1 MSNLGLGQSVG
12 DFQEIVLTPG
22 SALNAFL
29 VPVLD
34 VSLFRSFS
42 LQLTGVWNA
51 NIQVLASNDKANFI
65 NATVLSVNTPTGG
78 ASNIGS
84 NNVYFGPIAYRYL
97 AIQIQAYTSGTV
109 TGVLELYTLAFPPT
123 SALIAAG
130 SASIGTVG
138 LNAGNN
144 TIGAIRLATNNAPV
158 AVGAGNTI
166 VKASAGELTSIVVTT
181 AGTTGF
187 TVFDNAA
194 TNAGTQLYNSK
205 TAPALG
211 DVYLIHGHANNGI
224 VVQNTATGPA
234 LTVFFN

>member
-1 MSNLGLGQSVG
+1 MANTGLGQSVG
-12 DFQEIVLTPG
+12 DFLEVQLTPG

-29 VPVLD
+29 LPVLD
-34 VSLFRSFS
+34 VSLFKSFS
-42 LQLTGVWNA
+42 LQLSGVWSA
-51 NIQVLASNDKANFI
+51 TVQVQVSNDKANFI

-78 ASNIGS
+78 ASNISSTG
-84 NNVYFGPIAYRYL
+84 VYFAPVAYRYMQL
-97 AIQIQAYTSGTV
+97 QITAYTSGTV
-109 TGVLELYTLAFPPT
+109 AGVLEFYTTSFPAT

-130 SASIGTVG
+130 IASIGNVG
-138 LNAGNN
+138 LNAGSN

-158 AVGAGNTI
+158 AVGAANTI
-166 VKASAGELTSIVVTT
+166 IKATAGELTSIVVTT

-187 TVFDNAA
+187 TIFDNAA

-211 DVYLIHGHANNGI
+211 DIYLIHGHANNGI

-234 LTVFFN
+234 LTVYFN